1 MLCLSFKA
9 QPRRYFE
16 QMRIAVDATSND
28 RALAT
33 IDIPAV
39 HLLAHAMPPVPATR
53 VDVMLAQ
60 ITTDGS
66 SIPQQSAML
75 ASVGVI
81 LRLNVTSWPRQ
92 YF

>member
-1 MLCLSFKA
+1 MW
-9 QPRRYFE
+9 
-16 QMRIAVDATSND
+16 IAVGATSDD

-39 HLLAHAMPPVPATR
+39 PLLAHAMPPVPANCAA
-53 VDVMLAQ
+53 VMLAQ

-66 SIPQQSAML
+66 LIHPLSATL
-75 ASVGVI
+75 ASIGVI
-81 LRLNVTSWPRQ
+81 LLLNVTSWPKP